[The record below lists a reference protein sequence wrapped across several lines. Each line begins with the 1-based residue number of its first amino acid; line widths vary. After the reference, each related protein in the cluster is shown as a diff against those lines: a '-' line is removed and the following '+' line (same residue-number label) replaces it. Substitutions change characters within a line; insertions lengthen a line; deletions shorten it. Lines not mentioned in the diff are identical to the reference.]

1 MRNYFLFCQIYNRI
15 RCLRQTVVASIG
27 RYFCSDTVF
36 KLSSKILTDT
46 QTNILEKGFDFAPI
60 QNKNNEP
67 EPRKDFEEIC
77 RRMRI
82 MRYFCDDISEK
93 ISEKPAFTPKSKNT
107 LTLKKKDVARSCRN

>member
-1 MRNYFLFCQIYNRI
+1 M
-15 RCLRQTVVASIG
+15 VASIG